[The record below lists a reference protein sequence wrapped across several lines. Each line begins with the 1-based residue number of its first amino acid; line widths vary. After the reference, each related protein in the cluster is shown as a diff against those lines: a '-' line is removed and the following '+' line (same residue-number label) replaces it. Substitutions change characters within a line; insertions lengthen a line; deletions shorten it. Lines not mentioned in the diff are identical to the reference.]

1 MKRLLTALLVLC
13 LIMLC
18 GCSFGA
24 SGEPSQP
31 GKQNSPHVPI
41 DPERLEELRPA
52 GILRP
57 DEPALKLT
65 ISINPELELT
75 LSSSY
80 MILDAKALNE
90 DAEALLAEID
100 IIGQPYEDGI
110 VTVLG
115 QAKDEGYLEKNITV
129 NVSVEEIADGGQ
141 SVVTKEI
148 LNKPITDYQ
157 QTSGVSFNCQVKT
170 SGGAFNPNSLTLA
183 SETDMGDGQ
192 ILQKYIDSSGVERKH
207 VQLYPDGTVVT
218 QYFPK
223 GLTDP
228 LKMTYTCTKEFPDG
242 TYEYF
247 TEDVGKTNGYIVYPD
262 GGRYTY
268 IIHQIPTAYVWLTTY
283 AYYTYPDGTTTEIFY
298 DNNEL
303 YYSISTDPDGRRTES
318 SPNGSITYHP
328 DGTTTEKQYIYEND
342 QLVGEIEIQPDGSK
356 IVTEYSYENDMLVW
370 RKATYEDG
378 STWETFYKN
387 NEIVREVQTLPNG
400 TVIEYE
406 NGKEHFTPPGGSLEI
421 THYPNGNEKT
431 VNTTWPNGDYRHV
444 TYRENGKELTVI
456 MFFDGVYEERNFDE
470 NGLLSSHFQRE
481 QDGRES
487 TTYYEGEKMTASVSK
502 DADGKTSHTS
512 YYYEGDRM
520 TMSVT
525 EEADGRTIRTTY
537 YDNGRAETDETTYAD
552 GSYRKITYDRN
563 GVITSSSGRNPD
575 GGEYSDTYDDN
586 GRLKESKTTWTDGNY
601 ETITYR
607 ENGNL
612 LSVIKLFDG
621 IYEEVYHDE
630 NGSLTSY
637 FRRNQDGYESA
648 EYYEDGK
655 LTASTSKGTDGSTS
669 RTTYYD
675 NGRVETA
682 EGNYADGSYQKTT
695 YDRNGVTISDFKRDS
710 DGTEYRDT
718 YHDNGLVKESEI
730 TWTNGRYQKSTYD
743 RNGNATSL
751 YRREADGT
759 EYVYDYKNGEPVGY
773 TVTYPNGKSEYVT
786 VG

>member
-1 MKRLLTALLVLC
+1 MKRLLVALLVLC
-13 LIMLC
+13 LITLC
-18 GCSFGA
+18 GCSFDA

-90 DAEALLAEID
+90 DAEALLAEINVV
-100 IIGQPYEDGI
+100 GQPYEDAI
-110 VTVLG
+110 VAILDH
-115 QAKDEGYLEKNITV
+115 AKEKDYLKQDITV

-157 QTSGVSFNCQVKT
+157 QTSGVDFNCQVKT
-170 SGGAFNPNSLTLA
+170 SGDAFNPNSLILA

-192 ILQKYIDSSGVERKH
+192 ILQEYQDSSGVVRKH

-247 TEDVGKTNGYIVYPD
+247 TEDAGKTNGYIVYPN
-262 GGRYTY
+262 GSRQTY
-268 IIHQIPTAYVWLTTY
+268 IIHQKPTAGDWLSIYSYY
-283 AYYTYPDGTTTEIFY
+283 AYSDGSTSESFY
-298 DNNEL
+298 DGKGNW
-303 YYSISTDPDGRRTES
+303 YYSISTYPDGSRCES
-318 SPNGSITYHP
+318 SPNGAITYHP
-328 DGTTTEKQYIYEND
+328 DGTTTEEQYIYEND
-342 QLVGEIEIQPDGSK
+342 QMVGKIEIQPDGSK

-370 RKATYEDG
+370 RKATYDDG
-378 STWETFYKN
+378 STWETFYEN

-431 VNTTWPNGDYRHV
+431 VKTTWPNGDYRHV

-470 NGLLSSHFQRE
+470 NGVMTSHFQRE

-487 TTYYEGEKMTASVSK
+487 TIYYEGEKMTLSVSK
-502 DADGKTSHTS
+502 DLDGST
-512 YYYEGDRM
+512 
-520 TMSVT
+520 V
-525 EEADGRTIRTTY
+525 RTTY
-537 YDNGRAETDETTYAD
+537 YDNGWKETEEWNMAD
-552 GSYRKITYDRN
+552 G
-563 GVITSSSGRNPD
+563 G
-575 GGEYSDTYDDN
+575 
-586 GRLKESKTTWTDGNY
+586 
-601 ETITYR
+601 
-607 ENGNL
+607 
-612 LSVIKLFDG
+612 
-621 IYEEVYHDE
+621 
-630 NGSLTSY
+630 
-637 FRRNQDGYESA
+637 
-648 EYYEDGK
+648 
-655 LTASTSKGTDGSTS
+655 
-669 RTTYYD
+669 
-675 NGRVETA
+675 
-682 EGNYADGSYQKTT
+682 YQKTT
-695 YDRNGVTISDFKRDS
+695 YDRNGERTSYFQRNS
-710 DGTEYRDT
+710 DGTECRDT
-718 YHDNGLVKESEI
+718 YHNNGRLKESKI
-730 TWTNGRYQKSTYD
+730 TWTDGSYQRSEYD
-743 RNGNATSL
+743 RTGNQVSC

-759 EYVYDYKNGEPVGY
+759 EYVYDYKNGVEVGF
-773 TVTYPNGKSEYVT
+773 TVTYPDGTSEYHPY
-786 VG
+786 G